1 MSNLPKRMKNTEK
14 VQSSQQAI
22 RSDITSNPA
31 GSSSAATEAYL
42 RGLKLRSELG
52 LLDPAEIRSL
62 VPVESVE
69 EQLTRRILKKLN
81 RLGDHSAEFQLVART
96 YGSSDRLSLAQNMA
110 KRFASAAALRN
121 VTQLA
126 LGENMTSVNTF
137 GQDLM
142 DANMAS
148 SAANADPMKSGGGAG
163 NA

>member
-1 MSNLPKRMKNTEK
+1 
-14 VQSSQQAI
+14 
-22 RSDITSNPA
+22 
-31 GSSSAATEAYL
+31 
-42 RGLKLRSELG
+42 
-52 LLDPAEIRSL
+52 
-62 VPVESVE
+62 VESVE

-126 LGENMTSVNTF
+126 LGENMSSVNTF